1 MTQTS
6 ALLRQL
12 DAPPVADRLGI
23 CAAAIV
29 ADVDALAAEWSVGS
43 DVGMISAER
52 AARHNAE
59 AIIVE
64 AAVRILA
71 RGTKSS
77 MKVYRYGVPHT
88 ARAAGLALADALQAY
103 QDGVAAQDA
112 VDLDAAADALE
123 AFTAEAAEW
132 FRLQGEGAA

>member
-1 MTQTS
+1 MTHTT

-12 DAPPVADRLGI
+12 DAPPVAHRLGI

-29 ADVDALAAEWSVGS
+29 ADVDALAAEWSAGS

-64 AAVRILA
+64 A
-71 RGTKSS
+71 
-77 MKVYRYGVPHT
+77 
-88 ARAAGLALADALQAY
+88 
-103 QDGVAAQDA
+103 
-112 VDLDAAADALE
+112 
-123 AFTAEAAEW
+123 FTAEAAEW
-132 FRLQGEGAA
+132 FRLQGEGA